1 MLCYHVAVFVFR
13 TDLQHVITT
22 LNMAK
27 QLTPTSRQLD
37 LLGKNMLIVWLSSQS
52 TTGSDYSI

>member
-13 TDLQHVITT
+13 TDLQHVITP

-27 QLTPTSRQLD
+27 QLTPTSKQLD
-37 LLGKNMLIVWLSSQS
+37 
-52 TTGSDYSI
+52 